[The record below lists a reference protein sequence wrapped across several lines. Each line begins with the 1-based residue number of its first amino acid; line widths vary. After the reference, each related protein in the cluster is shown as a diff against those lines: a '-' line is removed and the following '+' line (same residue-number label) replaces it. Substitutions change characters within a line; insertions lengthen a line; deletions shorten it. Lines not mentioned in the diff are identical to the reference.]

1 MLLYISPN
9 KINFRPQNPNYQ
21 NEKNQN
27 LIIDFIYFS
36 GRVVN
41 NDHFLFWGDVMKTNE
56 EGTDFLIQVSTLVYL

>member
-1 MLLYISPN
+1 M
-9 KINFRPQNPNYQ
+9 
-21 NEKNQN
+21 EKPN

-56 EGTDFLIQVSTLVYL
+56 EGTDFLIQVSTCYIHK